1 VRARGRSRGRD
12 RDRGRD
18 RSRDARGRGGGVE
31 RAGGEGAKAAAWDP
45 VITRRPSGRAFAN
58 DTDVA
63 MYVFDA

>member
-1 VRARGRSRGRD
+1 M
-12 RDRGRD
+12 
-18 RSRDARGRGGGVE
+18 E